1 MKKLVALSLS
11 VVMIFSLVI
20 VNTSATENSSN
31 IPFIEEYALNF
42 MRTSQNDD
50 DIELLTVK
58 EMYDLDD
65 NITGYYVLFQK
76 DATPAGYVLISM
88 LVEGNPVVDFAL
100 EGAGIFESN
109 NNALLGKAQAKLV
122 YTGPDCIFFDNGTNF
137 LYSVMDRTSVNKT
150 AVEKNYQQYIKSIDR
165 ATVLS
170 GDGSI
175 YDGVIDWSDAG
186 LDTSSVFKINDF
198 GAGTDYWKME
208 TFSGGGVCAP
218 TAGTNILW
226 YWGFGRGAS
235 SVTSKVSNI
244 SGNLNK
250 ASHIFDVLYDGMG
263 TTTIGGTW
271 DTKVPDG
278 YEEFFGE
285 SAGQGTWNYATIS
298 KSSSYNV
305 YKDALDEQCPIH
317 LQIRMNNNP
326 FTTNGHDLFN
336 FGYASGTDG
345 TQYLFVM
352 DGWMEYLRQVC
363 KI

>member
-1 MKKLVALSLS
+1 
-11 VVMIFSLVI
+11 
-20 VNTSATENSSN
+20 
-31 IPFIEEYALNF
+31 
-42 MRTSQNDD
+42 
-50 DIELLTVK
+50 
-58 EMYDLDD
+58 
-65 NITGYYVLFQK
+65 
-76 DATPAGYVLISM
+76 
-88 LVEGNPVVDFAL
+88 
-100 EGAGIFESN
+100 
-109 NNALLGKAQAKLV
+109 
-122 YTGPDCIFFDNGTNF
+122 
-137 LYSVMDRTSVNKT
+137 MDRTSVNKT

-345 TQYLFVM
+345 TQYLFGM
-352 DGWMEYLRQVC
+352 DGWNTYGRFV
-363 KI
+363 KYS

>member
-1 MKKLVALSLS
+1 M
-11 VVMIFSLVI
+11 
-20 VNTSATENSSN
+20 
-31 IPFIEEYALNF
+31 
-42 MRTSQNDD
+42 
-50 DIELLTVK
+50 
-58 EMYDLDD
+58 
-65 NITGYYVLFQK
+65 
-76 DATPAGYVLISM
+76 
-88 LVEGNPVVDFAL
+88 
-100 EGAGIFESN
+100 
-109 NNALLGKAQAKLV
+109 
-122 YTGPDCIFFDNGTNF
+122 
-137 LYSVMDRTSVNKT
+137 
-150 AVEKNYQQYIKSIDR
+150 
-165 ATVLS
+165 
-170 GDGSI
+170 
-175 YDGVIDWSDAG
+175 
-186 LDTSSVFKINDF
+186 
-198 GAGTDYWKME
+198 
-208 TFSGGGVCAP
+208 
-218 TAGTNILW
+218 W

-352 DGWMEYLRQVC
+352 DGWNTYGRFVKYSYYPVVKGY
-363 KI
+363 KIWVNSN